1 MNHIIKNLFLLFIF
15 FNSYAISININ
26 ANSVIS
32 NKVKNQNSENTIQGY
47 VFKSDSRIPLS
58 GANVILKSKDG
69 SDYGSSSDKDGFFF
83 IKTISPGDYEIFIT
97 FIGYED
103 YSETVNI
110 EMNNTYNLEV
120 FLSIEPIVMTKLNI
134 ISDSKSSYENLPGA
148 ATIIDSRRMK
158 IISPIGTQEILEKI
172 PGISG
177 FADDGIGNSRIS
189 IGIRGLNPRRSSRT
203 LILEDGIPIQPALYI
218 YPNMYYN
225 PPSERIS
232 RVEVIKGSG
241 AIAFGPQTMGGIINY
256 FTKRPRNS
264 FGGLFRLTSGEN
276 GYLSLFSEVGGWGTE
291 KLNPELQIL
300 YKRGDG
306 FRDNNDFEQI
316 NSTFKLTN
324 KISDKRN
331 IYIKANLNY
340 ENSNATYTGLTQWS
354 FENNPNFN
362 PKNNDNFKLIR
373 TSFDFIETVNI
384 NSKLTKTSSAFVS
397 YFDRRWWRENDIF
410 IKASDYGSES
420 PRPQPYYSS
429 ADLMRVGGGVDNF
442 GILRTFYVIGY
453 DQNYKYEHSIFGN
466 KANLDMGARIYWDR
480 FIDDKQTGMNV
491 DSRDGIYYIEP
502 ENDTDS
508 PEIVGQSHHY
518 HTMALSTY
526 FSEKIDFEF
535 ATISPGLRLEVFE
548 QERVDRLSG
557 SLYQD
562 KNLVVFLPGIGFSKS
577 ILGMNLFAGIHRGFT
592 PPSSGALKIL
602 NFGDNISSGSLDLD
616 SEKSWNKEIGLRGD
630 LNLINFELSG
640 FHLDIENLVAAGR
653 GTAFKNLGKVQ
664 TYGIE
669 FNSRFKFSDF
679 NKFIPNIFATYTYL
693 QTEVLDGEIVSYVSG
708 SYGSTI
714 SIEGNEL
721 PYSPKST
728 LIIGL
733 EISPI
738 NNLDIMFDYKYVS
751 SVFTDFENII
761 EPDNLGI
768 SGSIPSYG
776 IYNISFNYN
785 FGSSYRMFMTGKNLT
800 DEIYIGSRL
809 HSNPG
814 QKSANLSS
822 GILPGARRQINF
834 GIEYLF

>member
-1 MNHIIKNLFLLFIF
+1 
-15 FNSYAISININ
+15 
-26 ANSVIS
+26 
-32 NKVKNQNSENTIQGY
+32 
-47 VFKSDSRIPLS
+47 
-58 GANVILKSKDG
+58 
-69 SDYGSSSDKDGFFF
+69 
-83 IKTISPGDYEIFIT
+83 
-97 FIGYED
+97 
-103 YSETVNI
+103 
-110 EMNNTYNLEV
+110 
-120 FLSIEPIVMTKLNI
+120 
-134 ISDSKSSYENLPGA
+134 
-148 ATIIDSRRMK
+148 
-158 IISPIGTQEILEKI
+158 
-172 PGISG
+172 
-177 FADDGIGNSRIS
+177 
-189 IGIRGLNPRRSSRT
+189 
-203 LILEDGIPIQPALYI
+203 
-218 YPNMYYN
+218 
-225 PPSERIS
+225 
-232 RVEVIKGSG
+232 
-241 AIAFGPQTMGGIINY
+241 
-256 FTKRPRNS
+256 
-264 FGGLFRLTSGEN
+264 
-276 GYLSLFSEVGGWGTE
+276 
-291 KLNPELQIL
+291 
-300 YKRGDG
+300 
-306 FRDNNDFEQI
+306 
-316 NSTFKLTN
+316 
-324 KISDKRN
+324 
-331 IYIKANLNY
+331 
-340 ENSNATYTGLTQWS
+340 
-354 FENNPNFN
+354 
-362 PKNNDNFKLIR
+362 
-373 TSFDFIETVNI
+373 
-384 NSKLTKTSSAFVS
+384 
-397 YFDRRWWRENDIF
+397 
-410 IKASDYGSES
+410 
-420 PRPQPYYSS
+420 
-429 ADLMRVGGGVDNF
+429 
-442 GILRTFYVIGY
+442 
-453 DQNYKYEHSIFGN
+453 
-466 KANLDMGARIYWDR
+466 
-480 FIDDKQTGMNV
+480 
-491 DSRDGIYYIEP
+491 
-502 ENDTDS
+502 
-508 PEIVGQSHHY
+508 
-518 HTMALSTY
+518 MALSTY

-602 NFGDNISSGSLDLD
+602 NFGDNISSGGLDLD

>member
-83 IKTISPGDYEIFIT
+83 IKTIYPGDYEIFIT

-384 NSKLTKTSSAFVS
+384 NSKLTKTGSVFVS

-410 IKASDYGSES
+410 IKASDYGLES

-602 NFGDNISSGSLDLD
+602 NFGDNISSGGLDLD